1 MAPSMTVAVSLS
13 DEGAPRSVT
22 FENVSGERPDLIERV
37 FRPAVEGAMKE
48 SRFDAA
54 CGGKTV
60 RLVFSFQMGRDGTVY
75 FLFPNRFEIEAT
87 PSLVQTAR

>member
-13 DEGAPRSVT
+13 DDGAPRAIT
-22 FENVSGERPDLIERV
+22 LENVSGERPDLVERL
-37 FRPAVEGAMKE
+37 FRPPIEGAMKE

-54 CGGKTV
+54 CGGKTI
-60 RLVFSFQMGRDGTVY
+60 RFVFSFQMGRDHTVY

-87 PSLVQTAR
+87 PSLVQTAK